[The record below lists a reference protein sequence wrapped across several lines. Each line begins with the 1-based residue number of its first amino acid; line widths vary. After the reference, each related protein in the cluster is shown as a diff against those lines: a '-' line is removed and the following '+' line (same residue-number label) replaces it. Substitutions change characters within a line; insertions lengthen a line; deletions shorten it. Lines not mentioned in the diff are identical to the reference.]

1 VDPGRLKEI
10 SLFAELPEDEVRRIA
25 KLATETS
32 VGEGEALVREGDF
45 AYEFFAIE
53 EGHAEV
59 RRGDEVLATLGPGDV
74 FGETGVLAK
83 QLRNAD
89 VIAIAPVR
97 VVVLSRWD
105 VRRLRKNMPDL
116 DERIQAVMAQ
126 RSS

>member
-10 SLFAELPEDEVRRIA
+10 SLFAELPEDELGRIA

-53 EGHAEV
+53 EGNAEV
-59 RRGDEVLATLGPGDV
+59 RRGGEMLATLGPGDV
-74 FGETGVLAK
+74 FGETGVLEK

-89 VIAIAPVR
+89 VIATSPVR

-105 VRRLRKNMPDL
+105 VRRLRKNLPDL
-116 DERIQAVMAQ
+116 DDRIQQVISQ
-126 RSS
+126 RGS

>member
-10 SLFAELPEDEVRRIA
+10 SLFAELPDDEVRRIA

-32 VGEGEALVREGDF
+32 VAEGEALVREGDF

>member
-10 SLFAELPEDEVRRIA
+10 SLFAQLPEDEVRRIA

-89 VIAIAPVR
+89 VIATDPVR

-105 VRRLRKNMPDL
+105 VRRLRKNLPDL
-116 DERIQAVMAQ
+116 DEQIQAVMAQ
-126 RSS
+126 RSA